1 MSQERVIEDTGRRN
15 ERVESIIKSAYEIM
29 GRNGFVNV
37 SLSDIAREAG
47 VSKAL
52 LHYYFKNKEELVGE
66 IYNYAMSEYLAI
78 AVSIFSEK
86 VSLEEKIGRI
96 FDAFYAYIQ
105 KNPDWFVVVMELTLL
120 GIKNPDRTRD
130 IFSQHVKIRDLTAG
144 VLRQARDEEGLSADI
159 DVDVLASMMVAMA
172 NGFSMSYLIARNVT
186 DFPRFISYFKKMIM
200 ALMKSQNV
208 ADPHRI

>member
-1 MSQERVIEDTGRRN
+1 MSQERMMEDTGRRN
-15 ERVESIIKSAYEIM
+15 ERVESIIRSAYESM

-47 VSKAL
+47 VRKEL
-52 LHYYFKNKEELVGE
+52 LHFYFQNKEELVGE

-86 VSLEEKIGRI
+86 VPLEEKIGRI

-130 IFSQHVKIRDLTAG
+130 IFSQHVNIRDLTAG

-200 ALMKSQNV
+200 ALMRSQNV
-208 ADPHRI
+208 ADVHRI